1 MSNISLTTS
10 GTSGAITVSWDFSSL
25 SGNSFNIELSRKLS
39 TTTTVVHTA
48 TNVTTKTGS
57 FLDNGAKDKA
67 GPNPPA
73 VNTTRTTFT
82 TPSKTLKF
90 YWNAV
95 TVDTPT
101 AYTYTLKITNTATQ
115 AVTTTSVVANVAS
128 GIAGYVYKVTDTAN
142 SANLTLK
149 SSPTTGLS
157 ANVILENTDGLK
169 YIHLA
174 TYDNSGNIG
183 AEQITIID
191 VEAPTAP
198 TKLTVNGQVVTTT
211 SKPSIPYNP
220 NGFSIDINP
229 CTQIRSSKVYYDIT
243 FAVAGR
249 TLYSATKTEYPT
261 GIEWVGNILTEI
273 PRLENDTQF
282 IITVKSYTEVGSSL
296 GTKQFS
302 FILNR
307 ETINYTL
314 DWTPNATNRKFLLNE
329 ADSIKISWSL
339 TQADATITG
348 YEVFVRR
355 KQPKDIN
362 WGAWTSLGR
371 TTDKYKII
379 NGLTLNYTGN
389 NVYSFAVTAYT
400 ATSTLTQKVVPGTY
414 ADCFFISASGT
425 ERFTVLAKLPMDTL
439 KGLSISSS
447 YKVSST
453 ATPVTNN
460 ALVTVDG
467 TGRITGKVGKFN
479 NVNGTTIFPSLTT
492 AGYDFT
498 KQADVTNFENAVLN
512 SYEMYRNTMDY
523 QGTGKTISYT
533 PDGTVDYY
541 VVLVDI
547 PNTDSRL
554 NGITYN
560 YDGLIGMATMG
571 DVTISFNTPTVTTS
585 SVSKNYKVLKFK
597 AIDPP
602 ILSLKNSPTPVTTEN
617 GISSYRPPVSVMST
631 LPQTMTAYSANLRVV
646 TSYDYN
652 DASGSGTVENYVNG
666 TPVSRLGS
674 ITFYSKLVYTYGSEA
689 SPIVKESREATLSF
703 ILLDTSNE
711 LIIPTLATEYVPK
724 ATGVDLLVFTNVP
737 NTSKYTYILHDTNSD
752 KHYTTYTTETDKSG
766 NKVFRMR
773 FTEVGEYDITLDYSL
788 EGSGSGSQNI
798 AFNVFAFEPAT
809 GHIVSEEKHSR
820 LSDANENNG
829 VHSVILKTNGLTSK
843 NALYPFT
850 YLNNTYFLKE
860 GYQFPILVSGS
871 GKVAKYV
878 LQESE
883 RNKLVTSDGR
893 EHSELYTTNRTPYDN
908 QTLSANLTR
917 LTNTTN
923 PQKPTMSFSLPN
935 SQVISENDSSLVAKT
950 GVQFPEY
957 TAPMDIVV
965 KYYIDGKEVP
975 ARTTEN
981 KEGKHVF
988 VTTAISKNNY
998 NYETTR
1004 KNVEIVSPKRF
1015 YPPRIDITPRYK
1027 SPTKRVEL
1035 LSNNLVEP
1043 ETATLTYKLS
1053 TTGNTIHTYTG
1064 PFTLNSSA
1072 TITAIKTFPNGQV
1085 TQTQF
1090 TVPESA
1096 FKSYTATYSK
1106 QADYTTG
1113 NIAIPTIN
1121 EQIGTSYEITVDG
1134 IPYTKWSAVKPII
1147 GSTSK
1152 VRVIA
1157 TEKRSGNKT
1166 TPQVTTITHDTK
1178 PPVQMSLNS
1187 SLNLKSSLKMI
1198 KLPPNTLAT
1207 VSPSNVPTTNTT
1219 IYVDGVKRP
1228 LGGTLFP
1235 DTSKVDGV
1243 HTIVVINTNPINY
1256 TMSTTTYIIN
1266 VNNYSTAD
1274 SSYSR
1279 NVKRL
1284 AIRPLNRESG
1294 IFDTPGE
1301 LMLDTRTGD
1310 ISVVGENLQPI
1321 DITKS
1326 IRTDIN
1332 SLDQIMGE
1340 INKSIEYIDC
1350 DVKSLREN
1358 LLSLFADTPTGL
1370 RKLSDVVNDIDTKV
1384 KSYGPPLETAVT
1396 NVKATKDTSDTR
1408 LNGATTTKNNLENGY
1423 SNLVTSTKQKV
1434 TAYPNTRNTLR
1445 NTTTAF
1451 LHAISEI
1458 SQSYYNLTTINNV
1471 ANSKVTKDAYNKF
1484 KSKNDNIYNSL
1495 VDIINRF

>member
-1 MSNISLTTS
+1 MSDISLTTS
-10 GTSGAITVSWDFSSL
+10 GTAGAITVSWNFSSL
-25 SGNSFNIELSRKLS
+25 SGNSFNIELSRTLS
-39 TTTTVVHTA
+39 TTTKVIHTA
-48 TNVTTKTGS
+48 NNVTSKTGS
-57 FLDNGAKDKA
+57 FLDSGAVDTA

-73 VNTTRTTFT
+73 VITTKTNFT
-82 TPSKTLKF
+82 TSSKTLKF

-95 TVDTPT
+95 TEDTPT
-101 AYTYTLKITNTATQ
+101 TYAYTLKITNTATN
-115 AVTTTSVVANVAS
+115 AVTTTSVVAKVAS
-128 GIAGYVYKVTDTAN
+128 GVAGYVYKVTDSNN

-149 SSPTTGLS
+149 SSPTSSCS
-157 ANVILENTDGLK
+157 ASEILENAEGLK

-183 AEQITIID
+183 NEQITIID

-198 TKLTVNGQVVTTT
+198 TKLTVNGQVLTTT

-220 NGFSIDINP
+220 NGFYIDITP
-229 CTQIRSSKVYYDIT
+229 CTQIRSAKVYYDIT
-243 FAVAGR
+243 FVVAGR

-307 ETINYTL
+307 ETVNYTL
-314 DWTPNATNRKFLLNE
+314 DWTPNNANRKFILNE
-329 ADSIKISWSL
+329 ADSIKISWTL
-339 TQADATITG
+339 THSDATITG
-348 YEVFVRR
+348 YEIFFR
-355 KQPKDIN
+355 KKQTKDTS

-371 TTDKYKII
+371 TTDTYKVI
-379 NGLTLNYTGN
+379 NGLTLSYTGN
-389 NVYSFAVTAYT
+389 NVYSFAVTAFT
-400 ATSTLTQKVVPGTY
+400 ATDTLTQKVVPGTY
-414 ADCFFISASGT
+414 ADSFFISASGT
-425 ERFTVLAKLPMDTL
+425 ERFTVLAKLPMETL
-439 KGLSISSS
+439 KGLTISSS
-447 YKVSST
+447 YKISST
-453 ATPVTNN
+453 ASPVTNN
-460 ALVTVDG
+460 ALVSVDG
-467 TGRITGKVGKFN
+467 AGTITGKVGKFN

-498 KQADVTNFENAVLN
+498 KQTDVTNFENAIIN
-512 SYEMYRNTMDY
+512 AYAMYRNTMDY
-523 QGTGKTISYT
+523 QGTGKTVSYK

-554 NGITYN
+554 STVSYV
-560 YDGLIGMATMG
+560 YDGLIGTATMG
-571 DVTISFNTPTVTTS
+571 DVTISFNTPTVTTA

-597 AIDPP
+597 TIEPP
-602 ILSLKNSPTPVTTEN
+602 VLSLKDSPTPVTTEG
-617 GISSYRPPVSVMST
+617 GISSYKPPVSVQAT
-631 LPQTMTAYSANLRVV
+631 LPSSMAPYSSSLRVV
-646 TSYDYN
+646 TSYDYS
-652 DASGSGTVENYVNG
+652 DASGSGTIENYTNG

-674 ITFYSKLVYTYGSEA
+674 ITFYSKLVYTYGSGTSA
-689 SPIVKESREATLSF
+689 IVKESKEATLRF
-703 ILLDTSNE
+703 ILLDMSNE
-711 LIIPTLATEYVPK
+711 LIIPTLATEYIPK
-724 ATGVDLLVFTNVP
+724 ATGVYLLVFTNVP
-737 NTSKYTYILHDTNSD
+737 DTSKYTYVIHDTNSD
-752 KHYTTYTTETDKSG
+752 KHYTSYTTETDKSG
-766 NKVFRMR
+766 NKVLRMR
-773 FTEVGEYDITLDYSL
+773 FTEVGEYNITLDYSL
-788 EGSGSGSQNI
+788 EGGSSGSQNI

-809 GHIVSEEKHSR
+809 GHIVTEEKYTR

-829 VHSVILKTNGLTSK
+829 VHSVILKTNELTSK

-860 GYQFPILVSGS
+860 GYQFPILISGS

-893 EHSELYTTNRTPYDN
+893 EHSEIYTANRTPYDN
-908 QTLSANLTR
+908 QTLSANLNR

-923 PQKPTMSFSLPN
+923 PQQPTMTFSLPS
-935 SQVISENDSSLVAKT
+935 SQVVSETSSDLVAKT
-950 GVQFPEY
+950 NVQFPEY
-957 TAPMDIVV
+957 TAPTDIVV

-975 ARTTEN
+975 ARTTES

-998 NYETTR
+998 NYATTR

-1015 YPPRIDITPRYK
+1015 YPPKINITPRYK

-1035 LSNNLVEP
+1035 ISNNLAEA
-1043 ETATLTYKLS
+1043 ESATLTYKLS
-1053 TTGNTIHTYTG
+1053 TTGDVIHTYTE

-1090 TVPESA
+1090 TVPASA
-1096 FKSYTATYSK
+1096 FKSYPATYSK
-1106 QADYTTG
+1106 QEDYTTG

-1121 EQIGTSYEITVDG
+1121 EQIGTSYEVTVDG
-1134 IPYTKWSAVKPII
+1134 IAYTKWSAVKPVI

-1157 TEKRSGNKT
+1157 TEKRSGNT
-1166 TPQVTTITHDTK
+1166 TAPQVTTITHDTK
-1178 PPVQMSLNS
+1178 PPIQMALDSR
-1187 SLNLKSSLKMI
+1187 LNLQSSLKMI

-1207 VSPSNVPTTNTT
+1207 VSPSNVPTTNTS
-1219 IYVDGVKRP
+1219 IYVDGIKRP

-1256 TMSTTTYIIN
+1256 TMSTTTYVIN

-1279 NVKRL
+1279 KVERL

-1310 ISVVGENLQPI
+1310 ISVVGEDLRPI

-1326 IRTDIN
+1326 IRTNIN

-1350 DVKSLREN
+1350 DVKSLKEN
-1358 LLSLFADTPTGL
+1358 LLSLFGDTPTGL

-1384 KSYGPPLETAVT
+1384 KSYGPPLESAV
-1396 NVKATKDTSDTR
+1396 NAVKSTKDTSDTR
-1408 LNGATTTKNNLENGY
+1408 LSEANTAKTNLENGY

-1434 TAYPNTRNTLR
+1434 AAYPNTRNTLR
-1445 NTTTAF
+1445 TTTTKL

-1458 SQSYYNLTTINNV
+1458 SQSYYNLTTINKV

-1484 KSKNDNIYNSL
+1484 KSKNDDIYNSL
-1495 VDIINRF
+1495 VNIINRF